1 MNKLGIIVLGVTLAA
16 SAAAQTQTSITVPG
30 GNKQQALCANI
41 DAEGVHAS
49 LCQRGGVAA
58 PASETLALP
67 AAARAN
73 VKAAELRAVDLGS
86 NRRALHVSVP
96 LAEGSSFEALIAA
109 PVGAGPAPK
118 VLWSGS
124 TGLTQGEP
132 GERKGAAVVVRDHSV
147 LVGDRHE
154 NIDICG
160 RPTLLSARAVVPTDL
175 SLRPVKVQQLS
186 AEERKAAPRLRAVRD
201 EAPIS
206 PGGALYALAASSA
219 TGAPQA
225 LTDGDAKTFWA
236 ENRGGDGRG
245 EFIVAR
251 APKQLGL
258 KAFHLLIHP
267 YVAADSQVA
276 APASGSAPRELWLVT
291 DDQVF
296 NVQLAEDAWRP
307 DAPAF
312 RVDLPNSVHT
322 SCVALVLEKGYQDK
336 KDTQVA
342 ISELW
347 ADSDVGSNWPEVVA
361 QLDAEGDSARSAA
374 AALGFGGPEALSA
387 TAAAYPS
394 LSPRAQLLALEVLD
408 EAPCELAAPA
418 YWSALQATAPAEA
431 GQAERRVERCRTE
444 VAALLLQQL
453 QQADKKARPDL
464 IQQLA
469 QIAPEI
475 VAKQAPDWL
484 AGASTRERHA
494 LRAALQVTADAPA
507 AEGVLRSALAQASL
521 PAKVQLDLLRAL
533 AFRSTR
539 FSPEYS
545 EAFRRQSQKSSDFA
559 TQYLLLAPAASL
571 ADTNEFA
578 RKQLRQRLTRGER
591 PELRAEAAQH
601 ADVKLF
607 QRELLAATRDSEVRV
622 RLSAVE
628 SLADDNAIVV
638 GKALLERLQDDDWP
652 MVRAAA
658 ARSLVGQRGKEV
670 DAALAEALSD
680 ESRHVRRPAA
690 LVLGKRGARLQAPLL
705 RERVLDDEEDHAV
718 RAAAALA
725 LGQLCDTTLLDEFTD
740 YAMKLRSLPITE
752 GELWLAQG
760 SLRAL
765 GALSPADLKHRLTP
779 LLAKDV
785 PAPARRLARQTLQQ
799 PRSCAAAAKAKGA
812 R

>member
-1 MNKLGIIVLGVTLAA
+1 MNKLGIIAFGVTLAA
-16 SAAAQTQTSITVPG
+16 SAAAQIQASIAVPG

-49 LCQRGGVAA
+49 LCQRAA
-58 PASETLALP
+58 TAPPASETLALP

-73 VKAAELRAVDLGS
+73 VDAAELRAVDLGS
-86 NRRALHVSVP
+86 GRRALHVRVP
-96 LAEGSSFEALIAA
+96 TSAEGSAFEALLAA
-109 PVGAGPAPK
+109 PVGVGTSPK

-147 LVGDRHE
+147 LVGERHE

-160 RPTLLSARAVVPTDL
+160 RPTLLSARAVVSTDL

-186 AEERKAAPRLRAVRD
+186 AQERKTAPRLRAVRD
-201 EAPIS
+201 EAPIGS
-206 PGGALYALAASSA
+206 GRALHALAASSA

-258 KAFHLLIHP
+258 KAFHLAIHP
-267 YVAADSQVA
+267 AAGTDAQVV
-276 APASGSAPRELWLVT
+276 APATGSAPKELWLVT
-291 DDQVF
+291 DEQVF
-296 NVQLAEDAWRP
+296 NVQLGEDAWRP
-307 DAPAF
+307 EAPAF
-312 RVDLPNSVHT
+312 RVDLPSAVHT
-322 SCVALVLEKGYQDK
+322 SCVALVLEQGYHDD

-347 ADSDVGSNWPEVVA
+347 ADSDVGSNWPEVVT
-361 QLDAEGDSARSAA
+361 QLDAEGDVARSAA
-374 AALGFGGPEALSA
+374 AALTFGGPEAFSA
-387 TAAAYPS
+387 TAQAYPA

-408 EAPCELAAPA
+408 EASCDLAAPA

-431 GQAERRVERCRTE
+431 GQAERRVERCRPE
-444 VAALLLQQL
+444 VAALLLEQL
-453 QQADKKARPDL
+453 QHADKKARPAL

-469 QIAPEI
+469 QIAPEV
-475 VAKQAPDWL
+475 VAKQAPSWL
-484 AGASTRERHA
+484 ASAGTRERHA
-494 LRAALQVTADAPA
+494 VRAALQVTADAPA
-507 AEGVLRSALAQASL
+507 AEGVLRSALAQGSL
-521 PAKVQLDLLRAL
+521 PAGVQVDLLRAL

-539 FSPEYS
+539 FSPEYTQ
-545 EAFRRQSQKSSDFA
+545 AFRRQSEKSGDFA
-559 TQYLLLAPAASL
+559 TQYLLLAPAAAL
-571 ADTNEFA
+571 ADKNEFA
-578 RKQLRQRLTRGER
+578 REQLRQRLTRGER
-591 PELRAEAAQH
+591 PELRAEAAQR
-601 ADVKLF
+601 ADARLF
-607 QRELLAATRDSEVRV
+607 QRELLAATRDPEVRV

-628 SLADDNAIVV
+628 SLADDDAALV

-658 ARSLVGQRGKEV
+658 ARSLLGQRGQEV

-680 ESRHVRRPAA
+680 ESRHVRRPVA
-690 LVLGKRGARLQAPLL
+690 LVLGKRGARTQAPLL

-725 LGQLCDTTLLDEFTD
+725 LGQLCDATLLDEFTD

-765 GALSPADLKHRLTP
+765 GDLAPTDLKHRLTP

-799 PRSCAAAAKAKGA
+799 PPRCRAPKAKGM